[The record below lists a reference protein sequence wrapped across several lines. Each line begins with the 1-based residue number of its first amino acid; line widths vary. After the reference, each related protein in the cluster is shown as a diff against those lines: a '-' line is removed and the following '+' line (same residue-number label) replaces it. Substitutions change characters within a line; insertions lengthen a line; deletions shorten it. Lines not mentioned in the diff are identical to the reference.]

1 MEFLRPNV
9 LVKWPATGEASM
21 PARKKEET
29 NVVST

>member
-1 MEFLRPNV
+1 

-29 NVVST
+29 NVVSTWLS